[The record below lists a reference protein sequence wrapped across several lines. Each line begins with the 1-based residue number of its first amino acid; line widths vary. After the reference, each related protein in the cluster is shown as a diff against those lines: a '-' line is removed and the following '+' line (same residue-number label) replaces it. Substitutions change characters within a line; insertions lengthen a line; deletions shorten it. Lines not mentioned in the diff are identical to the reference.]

1 MGQKWRVFGQSKTT
15 PRARSEVRSGLMT
28 IRFLLASSLLAAALF
43 SAAQERPAPTPD
55 AVVAA
60 DGSGQYRSL
69 QEAISSA
76 PMRTGK
82 GDPRFVIFVKKG
94 VYRERVYVQ
103 RERGNMLILGE
114 EAATTIVTYDL
125 HANIAGPDG
134 KPIGTFRT
142 PTVQVDGDDM
152 IWENLT
158 IANGAG
164 EPGSRPNG
172 PPVAQALALRVDG
185 DRVVFKRCRFLG
197 FQDTILLNRGRHY
210 FADSYIEGHVDF
222 IFGAA
227 TAYFDHV
234 HIHALRNGY
243 ITAASTPEG
252 TPHGFVFREARITG
266 NPGVKTYLGR
276 PWRNYA
282 RTVFIRTEM
291 SSVVH
296 PEGWHNWNKPEA
308 EKTVFYAEFGSTGE
322 GSAPSSRVPWARKLT
337 PQEAEEFTPEK
348 VLGGADAW
356 LPAAP
361 PARAVRPWSNAY
373 LRHEAPWYT
382 SAEARSVAS
391 SVIQYQSAEGGW
403 PKSTDLATP
412 PRSPGE
418 VPKAGDGVANTIDN
432 DATTLPLQFLARVAE
447 ATGDE
452 AFRSSFLRGIDYLL
466 ASQYPNGGF
475 PQFYPLR
482 GNEYYSRITYNDG
495 AMIRALQVLRDVAA
509 GQAPYTFVDAERRT
523 KAADAVKR
531 GLDCILKTQIVEA
544 SKLTVWCAQHDEK
557 TLAPAWARAY
567 EPPSFSGSESV
578 GIVNFLMA
586 IDKPTPEIIAAIEG
600 AMAWFGKAAMTGV
613 RVDEVRGPDGRTE
626 RQLVPDPTAPR
637 LWARF
642 YELGTS
648 RPLYL
653 DRDSV
658 FRYNFAEIGYER
670 RSGYAYHGTWA
681 ERLLTRD
688 YPAWRARHASAGRE

>member
-1 MGQKWRVFGQSKTT
+1 MKIT
-15 PRARSEVRSGLMT
+15 
-28 IRFLLASSLLAAALF
+28 FLLTSSLLAAPIF
-43 SAAQERPAPTPD
+43 SAAQERPGLPPD

-82 GDPRFVIFVKKG
+82 ADPRWVILVKKG

-114 EAATTIVTYDL
+114 EAASTIVTYDL

-142 PTVQVDGDDM
+142 PTVHVDGDDM

-164 EPGSRPNG
+164 EPGPRPNG
-172 PPVAQALALRVDG
+172 PSVAQALALRVDG

-227 TAYFDHV
+227 TAFFDRV

-252 TPHGFVFREARITG
+252 TPHGFVFRDARITG
-266 NPGVKTYLGR
+266 EPGVRTYLGR
-276 PWRNYA
+276 PWRIYA
-282 RTVFIRTEM
+282 KTVFIRTGM
-291 SSVVH
+291 SSVVRA
-296 PEGWHNWNKPEA
+296 EGWHNWNKPDA
-308 EKTVFYAEFGSTGE
+308 EKTAFYAEFGSTGE

-337 PQEAEEFTPEK
+337 PREAEEFTPGK
-348 VLGGADAW
+348 VLGGDDGWNPEAASR
-356 LPAAP
+356 PAAD
-361 PARAVRPWSNAY
+361 RWSNAY
-373 LRHEAPWYT
+373 LRRAASWYAT
-382 SAEARSVAS
+382 NEARAVAA

-403 PKSTDLATP
+403 PKSIDLATP
-412 PRSPGE
+412 PLSPKD
-418 VPKAGDGVANTIDN
+418 VPRAGDGRANTIDN
-432 DATTLPLQFLARVAE
+432 DATTLPLQFLARVID

-452 AFRSSFLRGIDYLL
+452 MFRASFLRGLDYLL

-495 AMIRALQVLRDVAA
+495 AMIRALQVLREAAA
-509 GQAPYTFVDAERRT
+509 GGAPYSFVDKERRD

-531 GLDCILKTQIVEA
+531 GLDCILRTQIVEA
-544 SKLTVWCAQHDEK
+544 GRLTAWCAQHDEK

-567 EPPSFSGSESV
+567 EPPSLSGSESV

-586 IDKPTPEIIAAIEG
+586 IEKPAPGIIAAVEG
-600 AMAWFGKAAMTGV
+600 AVAWFGKVAMTGV
-613 RVDEVRGPDGRTE
+613 RLEEIPGPDGRTD
-626 RQLVPDPTAPR
+626 RRLVQDPAAPR

-642 YELGTS
+642 YELGTH

-658 FRYNFAEIGYER
+658 FRYNFAEVGYER

-688 YPAWRARHASAGRE
+688 YPAWRARHVTDHRF